1 MADKYIWDI
10 PLISTMNDED
20 RFLIVVGTSEY
31 LITKE
36 TLQKVLNGLSNEN
49 SKKLSAI
56 IIDGDGKRFLRND
69 GTYVAL
75 NTMFDSEQFIEENGV
90 VKLNEYH
97 IHQNKNILDKFTID
111 TETNKLLY
119 DGKGLASEYTLPP
132 ATIET
137 LGGIKPDGTTI
148 TVDNDGT
155 IHGANTYELPI
166 ASSTVLGGVKIDSDT
181 IKINDGIISAD
192 VIGNWSAG
200 TVYPVGYFVVYG
212 EGIWECMVKHTST
225 SVFDES
231 KWMPVAFR
239 AIKVY
244 NWGANTDYYLY
255 QFVIYNNMLY
265 RAKEKHTSSS
275 AFDES
280 KWDLIGGG
288 TTGTV
293 INNWSASTDYTV
305 GDLVINDTTLYQ
317 CNTEHTSVETFD
329 ETESTNWT
337 ALSGAKGDKG
347 DDGFSPTVTATT
359 VSNGVDLTIVDKN
372 GTQSVGIRNGADGT
386 DGTDGKSAYEL
397 AVQNGYTGTEE
408 EWLTSLKGTDGVTT
422 VQTTKVDK
430 TCTFAADG
438 WSNTVPYTQTVSVN
452 GITEAL
458 NPRIDIIISDNV
470 ATGKKEEVAFSYFT
484 KVTTGDG
491 ILTAYCYE
499 TKPDINLNIMIE
511 VI

>member
-148 TVDNDGT
+148 TVDEDGT

-166 ASSTVLGGVKIDSDT
+166 ASSTVLGGVKIDGDT

-200 TVYPVGYFVVYG
+200 TSYPVGYFVVYNDNFYQCVVANSDT
-212 EGIWECMVKHTST
+212 EWT
-225 SVFDES
+225 ES
-231 KWMPVAFR
+231 
-239 AIKVY
+239 
-244 NWGANTDYYLY
+244 NWT
-255 QFVIYNNMLY
+255 
-265 RAKEKHTSSS
+265 
-275 AFDES
+275 
-280 KWDLIGGG
+280 LIGSANGIG
-288 TTGTV
+288 
-293 INNWSASTDYTV
+293 INNWSASTLYKV
-305 GDLVINDTTLYQ
+305 GDLVINGTSIYK
-317 CNTEHTSVETFD
+317 CNTEHTSVESFD

-337 ALSGAKGDKG
+337 AMTGAKGDKG
-347 DDGFSPTVTATT
+347 DDGISPIVSVEQTDTGCTVTVTDTSGTT
-359 VSNGVDLTIVDKN
+359 TASLANGVDGTTPHIDETTKHWFIGDVDTGIVAEGVTTIS
-372 GTQSVGIRNGADGT
+372 TTSVT
-386 DGTDGKSAYEL
+386 
-397 AVQNGYTGTEE
+397 YTGT
-408 EWLTSLKGTDGVTT
+408 LSV
-422 VQTTKVDK
+422 
-430 TCTFAADG
+430 DG
-438 WSNTVPYTQTVSVN
+438 WVGDTAPYTQIINVN
-452 GITEAL
+452 GITADVS
-458 NPRIDIIISDNV
+458 PIIDLIVSDDITTADEEMAQWFYITKAV
-470 ATGKKEEVAFSYFT
+470 TGENTITFRCNK
-484 KVTTGDG
+484 
-491 ILTAYCYE
+491 
-499 TKPDINLNIMIE
+499 TKPTIELNFK
-511 VI
+511 VKVV